1 MANLE
6 RLTEKQRAV
15 YEFIREKIRMRGY
28 GPTVREIGSR
38 FGISSPNGVMCHLR
52 ALERK
57 GLINREPNMSR
68 AITLATESP
77 DGRGEGLPLRGRVAA
92 GRLHEAVEERERINF
107 NELFNAD
114 DHYVLRV
121 SGDSMIED
129 NITDGDYVIVRK
141 QHTAYRGQIVVA
153 QTGEHEATLKRWYP
167 EGKRI
172 RLQPSNSSLPP
183 IYVTDARVVGVVV
196 GVLRRLK

>member
-1 MANLE
+1 
-6 RLTEKQRAV
+6 
-15 YEFIREKIRMRGY
+15 
-28 GPTVREIGSR
+28 
-38 FGISSPNGVMCHLR
+38 
-52 ALERK
+52 
-57 GLINREPNMSR
+57 MSR

-77 DGRGEGLPLRGRVAA
+77 GGREEGLPLKGRVAA
-92 GRLHEAVEERERINF
+92 GQLHEAVEERERLNF

-129 NITDGDYVIVRK
+129 NILDGDFVIVRK
-141 QHTAYRGQIVVA
+141 QHTAQRGQIVVA

-167 EGKRI
+167 ERKRI
-172 RLQPSNSSLPP
+172 RLQPSNSALQP

-196 GVLRRLK
+196 GVLRRMR